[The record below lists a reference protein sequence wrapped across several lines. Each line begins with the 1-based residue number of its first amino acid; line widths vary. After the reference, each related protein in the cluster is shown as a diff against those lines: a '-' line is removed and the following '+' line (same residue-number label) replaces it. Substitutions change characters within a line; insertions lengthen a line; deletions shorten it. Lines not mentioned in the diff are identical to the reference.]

1 MHYPLSTAQKYT
13 PRYDLIKQVAE
24 KLDAERAR
32 SEQEDKTIEVLK
44 TTEQLWLR

>member
-1 MHYPLSTAQKYT
+1 MHYPLTQAQKYI

-32 SEQEDKTIEVLK
+32 SDNEDKTIEVLK